1 MPEGDTIHRTAL
13 RMRPALAGHAL
24 TRFEARRLVGE
35 RPALGERIDDVEARG
50 KHLLVHFSGG
60 LTLRTHMK
68 MTGSWHLYREGERWR
83 KGAHLARA
91 VLAADSGWVAV
102 CFQAPVVE
110 TYHRALG
117 EPAPLASLGPD
128 LATDAPDLDLAVAR
142 AGQLDPATEIA
153 DVLLDQRVAS
163 GIGNVYKSDVCWLH
177 RLDPFTPLAAVPPE
191 LLRSLLDTS
200 HRLLVANLG
209 RSGRVTYRDGLA
221 VYGRRGQPCPRCA
234 TPVRMRR
241 QGPMARSTY
250 WCPACQPPVGEN
262 PLGTS
267 EAL

>member
-1 MPEGDTIHRTAL
+1 
-13 RMRPALAGHAL
+13 
-24 TRFEARRLVGE
+24 
-35 RPALGERIDDVEARG
+35 
-50 KHLLVHFSGG
+50 
-60 LTLRTHMK
+60 
-68 MTGSWHLYREGERWR
+68 
-83 KGAHLARA
+83 
-91 VLAADSGWVAV
+91 V

-142 AGQLDPATEIA
+142 AAQLDPATEIA

-177 RLDPFTPLAAVPPE
+177 RLDPFTPLAAVPPA
-191 LLRSLLDTS
+191 LLRSLLETS

-221 VYGRRGQPCPRCA
+221 VYGRRGQPCLRCG
-234 TPVRMRR
+234 TPVRMLR

-262 PLGTS
+262 PLGTPQ
-267 EAL
+267 AL